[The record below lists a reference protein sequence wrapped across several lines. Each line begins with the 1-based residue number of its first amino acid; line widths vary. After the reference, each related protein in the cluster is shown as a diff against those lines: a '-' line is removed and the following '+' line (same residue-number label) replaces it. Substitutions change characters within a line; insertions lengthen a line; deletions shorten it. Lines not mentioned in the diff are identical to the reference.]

1 MLVLGTLTAV
11 RMVHVWEI
19 SETVSAM
26 NSVTTLMTVAVMLP
40 MCAQLVRIKLTMY
53 INDYY

>member
-1 MLVLGTLTAV
+1 MLVLDTLTAV

-40 MCAQLVRIKLTMY
+40 MCAQLVRIKLT
-53 INDYY
+53 INVHQ